1 MRLLSVV
8 VPVYRNAESLKELHG
23 RLSAVAEGLA
33 GIACEFVF
41 VDDGSPDDSFAV
53 LEQLAA
59 ADRRVAVIGLSRNF
73 GSNAALFA
81 GLQHTRGDAVVTL
94 AADLQ
99 DPPEVVPAL
108 VDEWTRGSEV
118 VLAARRSRQDPLVT
132 RLFASAFNRLFR
144 LFVFS
149 DFPREGFDFVLL
161 DRKVVD
167 VLVAMPERN
176 SYLFGQVMWVGFRR
190 GSVFY
195 DRASRQHGRSA
206 WTFWRKVKYFLDA
219 FTAFSYL
226 PVRAASL
233 LGFVLAILGFL
244 YAALV
249 FVLRL
254 TGAVSQPQGF
264 AALMI
269 VVLVTAGVQLA
280 VAGLIGEYLW
290 RVLEEVRPRPPFIV
304 ARRIDPPKA
313 SAPDHRSE

>member
-1 MRLLSVV
+1 LDTRLVSVV
-8 VPVYRNAESLKELHG
+8 VPVFRNADSLRELHA
-23 RLSAVAEGLA
+23 RLSAVAEGLS
-33 GIACEFVF
+33 GLRCEFIF
-41 VDDGSPDDSFAV
+41 VDDGSPDDSFSI

-59 ADRRVAVIGLSRNF
+59 GDRRVSAIGLSRNF
-73 GSNAALFA
+73 GSNAALLA
-81 GLQHTRGDAVVTL
+81 GLTQTGGDAVVTL

-99 DPPEVVPAL
+99 DPPEVIPRL
-108 VDEWTRGSEV
+108 IEEWQRGTEV
-118 VLAARRSRQDPLVT
+118 VLAARRKRQDPLVT
-132 RLFASAFNRLFR
+132 RLFAAAFNRLFR
-144 LFVFS
+144 QLVFS
-149 DFPREGFDFVLL
+149 DFPPEGFDFVLL
-161 DRKVVD
+161 DRKAVD

-195 DRASRQHGRSA
+195 ERASRPHGHSA

-226 PVRAASL
+226 PVRVASL

-244 YAALV
+244 YAAVVL
-249 FVLRL
+249 VLRL

-304 ARRIDPPKA
+304 ARRIDSKQGH
-313 SAPDHRSE
+313 APDR